1 MTQASLQKLERKQIK
16 QASLMLSR
24 AFKDGMRELFPDPDE
39 RRNKEPLISEFHPR
53 FSYSYSEP
61 VITSRRLEGIVIWA
75 RSDRLKKRT
84 FWHILVSGCVPLT
97 LKIGIRT
104 VKIMNAH
111 DAYTLQKHRELV
123 PGRHWY
129 LAALAVDP
137 DHQGKGHASRLL
149 KDGLSRID
157 MENLPCYLET
167 DGEKNASMYRH
178 FGFEVI
184 DEFVAPGSNETT
196 IAMLRKPGKV

>member
-1 MTQASLQKLERKQIK
+1 MAQAPLQKLEKKQIK
-16 QASLMLSR
+16 QAALMLSR
-24 AFKDGMRELFPDPDE
+24 AFADGMRELFPDPHE
-39 RRNKEPLISEFHPR
+39 RRRKEPLISEFHLR
-53 FSYSYSEP
+53 LSYPCSEP
-61 VITSRRLEGIVIWA
+61 VITSPGLEGIAVWA

-84 FWHILVSGCVPLT
+84 LWHILVSGCAPLT
-97 LKIGIRT
+97 LRIGIRT

-137 DHQGKGHASRLL
+137 AHQGKGHASRLL
-149 KDGLSRID
+149 RDGLNRID

-167 DGEKNASMYRH
+167 DGEKNASIYRR

-196 IAMLRKPGKV
+196 IAMLRKPSKA